1 MQVKGFMPPEGG
13 INRQTPTGRA
23 VGQFY
28 GWHNFFGRFGKVMP
42 FLFLLQCNQA
52 VEAGRSYAFCR
63 NRKKVYRQRKKKEE
77 MSSPMG

>member
-1 MQVKGFMPPEGG
+1 
-13 INRQTPTGRA
+13 
-23 VGQFY
+23 
-28 GWHNFFGRFGKVMP
+28 MP

-77 MSSPMG
+77 MSSPMGVRCAPLPEWDDESIGIICRNKEHRESL

>member
-1 MQVKGFMPPEGG
+1 MQVKGVMPLLGG
-13 INRQTPTGRA
+13 LTRETPTGRA
-23 VGQFY
+23 VGGFVV
-28 GWHNFFGRFGKVMP
+28 WHNFFGRFGKVMP

>member
-1 MQVKGFMPPEGG
+1 MQVKGVMPQKSGLT
-13 INRQTPTGRA
+13 RQTPTGRA
-23 VGQFY
+23 VGSSKH
-28 GWHNFFGRFGKVMP
+28 GIT
-42 FLFLLQCNQA
+42 FLEDSERLCHFILLQCNQA